1 MARLRLA
8 SSRSGSPAAFVLTA
22 KTPRIRVDRLH
33 RSHDVPQADRLT
45 TVRQLV
51 AAIRDGIEHEAAL
64 LGLLTLDRRHFLYYR
79 QAAVILG
86 LLEFTAKGAVRVT
99 AGGERLLAAVEESRE
114 ERQVL
119 AEAIQSA
126 RALRPFN
133 SFFSGEA
140 VEPAELARRLVAL
153 TGLSQSTAERRAHTL
168 IRWRTYIHGPDA
180 EATRGLVLPDVA
192 GKIKNLVERHNALA
206 RQQTLAW
213 LLQIEPTRLEKLV
226 AELLRAM
233 GYVDVQHRGGPL
245 DGGVDVVGKLP
256 APVGRASRV
265 AVQVKRYSDPVT
277 RPCIDELLGVLHRD
291 RFDRAV
297 VVTTSTFAA
306 QAREVALDQPIELI
320 DGITLVDLLGRY
332 EVIIKHGAHGELRIA

>member
-8 SSRSGSPAAFVLTA
+8 SSRSGSPAALVLTA
-22 KTPRIRVDRLH
+22 KPPRIRVDRLH
-33 RSHDVPQADRLT
+33 RSHDVPQADRLP
-45 TVRQLV
+45 VIRQLV

-99 AGGERLLAAVEESRE
+99 PGGERLLAAVEESRE
-114 ERQVL
+114 ERQVF

-126 RALRPFN
+126 RALRPFT
-133 SFFSGEA
+133 SFFTGEQ
-140 VEPAELARRLVAL
+140 VEQAELARRLVAL

-168 IRWRTYIHGPDA
+168 IRWRMYVRGPDA
-180 EATRGLVLPDVA
+180 EATRGLVLPDVS
-192 GKIKNLVERHNALA
+192 GKLLSLVERHNALA
-206 RQQTLAW
+206 RQRMLAW
-213 LLQIEPTRLEKLV
+213 LLQVDPTRLEQLV
-226 AELLRAM
+226 AELMRAM

-265 AVQVKRYSDPVT
+265 AVQVKRYSDPVA
-277 RPCIDELLGVLHRD
+277 RPCIDELLGVLHRE
-291 RFDRAV
+291 RYDRALV
-297 VVTTSTFAA
+297 ITTSTFTA
-306 QAREVALDQPIELI
+306 QAKEVAIDQAIELI
-320 DGITLVDLLGRY
+320 DGMALVDYLARY
-332 EVIIKHGAHGELRIA
+332 EVLIKHGAHGELCLA